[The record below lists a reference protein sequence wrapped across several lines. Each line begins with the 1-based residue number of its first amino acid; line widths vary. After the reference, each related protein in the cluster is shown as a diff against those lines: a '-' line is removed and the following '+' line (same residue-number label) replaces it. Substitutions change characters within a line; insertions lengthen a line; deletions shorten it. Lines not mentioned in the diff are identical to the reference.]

1 MTDADDVQLQIK
13 KKARRRLVG
22 ALAFAA
28 FAALVLPMVMDQEPA
43 PPTQEVDL
51 RIPAPDGGKPFAPA
65 SQPLPPPPE
74 PVPSS
79 TSPSA
84 ALPADAAATR
94 TAAPPAAAAPAAA
107 QPSRPA
113 AAVNPEGKP
122 KGEAQGE
129 AQGDVRADHAAEAR
143 TKAEAK
149 PKPAEKSDKTEKPE
163 KTAGKNARP
172 AEGDDADRV
181 AAILSGKPAPA
192 AAASSYVI
200 LIGAFASE
208 ANVQNI
214 KAKLAEQGIKV
225 YTEPLDSPQGRKTRV
240 RAGPFPKREAAE
252 KALEKMK
259 RIGISGVIAAK
270 Q

>member
-28 FAALVLPMVMDQEPA
+28 FAALVLPMVMDQAPA

-65 SQPLPPPPE
+65 SQPLPPPE
-74 PVPSS
+74 PTPPSG
-79 TSPSA
+79 
-84 ALPADAAATR
+84 
-94 TAAPPAAAAPAAA
+94 APAASVNA
-107 QPSRPA
+107 GAASTAVPPGVPAPA
-113 AAVNPEGKP
+113 AVQTPRPEAAANPEGKV
-122 KGEAQGE
+122 KGESRPDAQPDHVAE
-129 AQGDVRADHAAEAR
+129 VRPQAE
-143 TKAEAK
+143 TKPVAK
-149 PKPAEKSDKTEKPE
+149 PKPAEKSEKNEKSDKSS
-163 KTAGKNARP
+163 GKNAKP
-172 AEGDDADRV
+172 AGGEDADRV
-181 AAILSGKPAPA
+181 AAILSGKPAPEA
-192 AAASSYVI
+192 GAYVI
-200 LIGAFASE
+200 LIGAFSSE

-214 KAKLAEQGIKV
+214 KAKLAELGIKV